1 MANVEPKVI
10 LQLLGEVDNSENID
24 GVSDMTKGKLVEL
37 RINAIRVA
45 MKSRTARFDAA
56 RHSRLSAGRQKEIFS
71 RLTAVGDELIDG
83 VSLRTPRPVADT
95 EPGDSVSNK
104 SIIWLTVFGFIFAA
118 ILLALIR

>member
-24 GVSDMTKGKLVEL
+24 GVSNLTKGKLLEL
-37 RINAIRVA
+37 RINAMRAA
-45 MKSRTARFDAA
+45 MNSRTAGFDAV
-56 RHSRLSAGRQKEIFS
+56 RQKEEFS
-71 RLTAVGDELIDG
+71 RLTAAGDELIDG
-83 VSLRTPRPVADT
+83 DPLQTPRPVTDT
-95 EPGDSVSNK
+95 DPRDSVSNK

>member
-37 RINAIRVA
+37 RINAMRAA
-45 MKSRTARFDAA
+45 MNSRTARFDAV
-56 RHSRLSAGRQKEIFS
+56 RQKEKFS

-95 EPGDSVSNK
+95 EHGDSVSNK
-104 SIIWLTVFGFIFAA
+104 SIIWLTVFGFIFTA

>member
-10 LQLLGEVDNSENID
+10 LQSLGKVDNSENID
-24 GVSDMTKGKLVEL
+24 GISDMTKGKWLEL
-37 RINAIRVA
+37 RINPMRVA
-45 MKSRTARFDAA
+45 VKSRTAGFDAG
-56 RHSRLSAGRQKEIFS
+56 RHSRLSAGRQKEKFS
-71 RLTAVGDELIDG
+71 RLTAVRDELIYG
-83 VSLRTPRPVADT
+83 VPLQTPRPVADT